1 MSRFSNLSRADSDTV
16 VFGALEFLTTNSS
29 QQVLDVQEVSLG
41 R

>member
-16 VFGALEFLTTNSS
+16 VFGALEFLTTSS
-29 QQVLDVQEVSLG
+29 RQQVLDVQEASLG